1 MISQNTYDIIE
12 VVALSIGCVIS
23 FVTWIYVTRY
33 TRSTNSIARST
44 HETAMEAAETA
55 KITQE
60 SVETSSKALEE
71 MRETRD
77 AQTAPYVF
85 VYFDQVEGEDSTKIF
100 LVVKNAG
107 GGQARDVRVTFD
119 PELRNDDTYS
129 LAHIRQLTRHI
140 PSLPPGGEIR
150 HAFALTVNYF
160 NAQPPLPTK
169 YRARVSF
176 HGGVK
181 KGERVVNQM
190 LSLDPFVGL
199 RINRVEERAR

>member
-1 MISQNTYDIIE
+1 MIQNAYDVIE
-12 VVALSIGCVIS
+12 IVALSIGCVVS
-23 FVTWIYVTRY
+23 LVTLIYVIKY
-33 TRSTNSIARST
+33 TWSTGSIARSAY
-44 HETAMEAAETA
+44 ETALEAAETA
-55 KITQE
+55 KIAEE
-60 SVETSSKALEE
+60 SAEISSKMLKE
-71 MRETRD
+71 MREERD

-107 GGQARDVRVTFD
+107 GSQARDVRVTFD
-119 PELRNDDTYS
+119 PGIRNGDTYS
-129 LAHIRQLTRHI
+129 LEHIRKLTGHI

-150 HAFALTVNYF
+150 HAFALTVEYF

-176 HGGVK
+176 LGGVK
-181 KGERVVNQM
+181 TGERVVEQV

-199 RINRVEERAR
+199 RSNRVEEKPR

>member
-1 MISQNTYDIIE
+1 MSQNIYDIVEI
-12 VVALSIGCVIS
+12 VALSIGCAVS
-23 FVTWIYVTRY
+23 LVTWIYVTRY
-33 TRSTNSIARST
+33 TRSTGSIARSAR
-44 HETAMEAAETA
+44 ETALEAAETA
-55 KITQE
+55 KITE
-60 SVETSSKALEE
+60 EEAEISSKTLEE

-129 LAHIRQLTRHI
+129 LAHVRQLTGHI
-140 PSLPPGGEIR
+140 PSLPPDGEIR
-150 HAFALTVNYF
+150 HAFALTVKYF

-181 KGERVVNQM
+181 KSERVVKQV

-199 RINRVEERAR
+199 RINRVEERPR

>member
-1 MISQNTYDIIE
+1 MSQSLYDIIE
-12 VVALSIGCVIS
+12 IIALSIGCAIS
-23 FVTWIYVTRY
+23 LATWIYVNRY
-33 TRSTNSIARST
+33 TRSTNSIAQFA
-44 HETAMEAAETA
+44 HETALEAAETA
-55 KITQE
+55 KITE
-60 SVETSSKALEE
+60 EEAEISSKTLEE

-77 AQTAPYVF
+77 SQTAPYVF

-107 GGQARDVRVTFD
+107 GGQARDVRITFD
-119 PELRNDDTYS
+119 PELRNGGTYS
-129 LAHIRQLTRHI
+129 LEHIRQLTGHI

-150 HAFALTVNYF
+150 HAFALTVDYF
-160 NAQPPLPTK
+160 NAQSPLPTK

-181 KGERVVNQM
+181 TDVRVVKQV

-199 RINRVEERAR
+199 RINRVEARAR

>member
-60 SVETSSKALEE
+60 AVETSSKALEE

-85 VYFDQVEGEDSTKIF
+85 VYFDQVEGEYSTKIF

-107 GGQARDVRVTFD
+107 GGQ
-119 PELRNDDTYS
+119 DDYP
-129 LAHIRQLTRHI
+129 AEHERH
-140 PSLPPGGEIR
+140 R
-150 HAFALTVNYF
+150 HVAL
-160 NAQPPLPTK
+160 
-169 YRARVSF
+169 RARSCF
-176 HGGVK
+176 L
-181 KGERVVNQM
+181 
-190 LSLDPFVGL
+190 LSLFL
-199 RINRVEERAR
+199 ARAEAAD